1 MSEPTL
7 NDVLL
12 AVARL
17 EVKQDQI
24 MTAIERLREE
34 TDTHWRKIGDLE
46 KKIAVLESQK
56 QPKIH
61 WLTIVVG
68 ILAVIGFGLAILD
81 RIYTT
86 TP

>member
-56 QPKIH
+56 QPKVH
-61 WLTIVVG
+61 WLTVVVG
-68 ILAVIGFGLAILD
+68 IVAVIGFAIALLD
-81 RIYTT
+81 RLITT